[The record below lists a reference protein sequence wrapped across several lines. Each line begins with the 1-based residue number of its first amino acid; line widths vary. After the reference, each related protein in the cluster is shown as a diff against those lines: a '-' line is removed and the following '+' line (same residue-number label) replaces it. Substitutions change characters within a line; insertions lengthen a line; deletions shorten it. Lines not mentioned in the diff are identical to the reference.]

1 MLPEMVRTLYE
12 YNQWAHERV
21 WACIQMLDD
30 AQFTR
35 PFEYSLG
42 SVRDQIVHVMSVDA
56 RWFARLAG
64 DSLMPHLQA
73 VDYGTVAAARVPWQV
88 TALRNREIMDSLTD
102 GQLEEEI
109 AYDMPRYGGPK
120 RSTRWQIVAHVVN
133 HGTDHRGQI
142 LGLLHQLG
150 APTVEQDLMFYL
162 WEQADQTS

>member
-1 MLPEMVRTLYE
+1 MLPGMVRTLYD

-21 WACIQMLDD
+21 WACIQTLDD

-35 PFEYSLG
+35 PFDYSLG

-64 DSLMPHLQA
+64 ESLMPHLQA
-73 VDYGTVAAARVPWQV
+73 VDYGTVDAARVQWQV
-88 TALRNREIMDSLTD
+88 SALRNREIMGRLSDA
-102 GQLEEEI
+102 QLGEEI
-109 AYDMPRYGGPK
+109 TYDMPHRGGLK
-120 RSTRWQIVAHVVN
+120 RTARWQVVAHVVN
-133 HGTDHRGQI
+133 HGTDHRAQM

-162 WEQADQTS
+162 WDQADQTS